1 MSELLVLN
9 PGRGEMQAVS
19 LDGARVRTLIAGLD
33 ELPDGIVVDQRR
45 GHVYWTNMGAPD
57 PGSGFP
63 GDAAYTCNGSLER
76 ADLDGGNR
84 VTIVPRSAFTAGK
97 QLTADFDDGRLY
109 WCDREGMRVLCC
121 RLDGSGLR
129 ALVVSAVGADAARD
143 ARNHPVGIAVD
154 VDRRLLYWTQ
164 KGAPN
169 GGEGR
174 IFRGPLDPSV
184 GAIAPYG
191 DGVELLWKD
200 LPEPID
206 LHLVG
211 GGSTLLWT
219 DRGDHEGN
227 SLNRAIVQPT
237 VGTFDIVSSGYRE
250 AIGVAAAS
258 ETEFYVTDLGGGIRH
273 VNLASGT
280 DTELVNLG
288 SPLTG
293 IALATCERRK

>member
-1 MSELLVLN
+1 MTELLVLN
-9 PGRGEMQAVS
+9 PGKRELQAVS
-19 LDGARVRTLIAGLD
+19 LDGTRMRTLVAGLD

-57 PGSGFP
+57 PGSGSPETRRTPATGP
-63 GDAAYTCNGSLER
+63 GR

-84 VTIVPRSAFTAGK
+84 VTIVRRGAFTAGK
-97 QLTADFDDGRLY
+97 QLTADFDEGVLY
-109 WCDREGMRVLCC
+109 WCDREGMQVLRCN
-121 RLDGSGLR
+121 LDGSGLR
-129 ALVVSAVGADAARD
+129 ALVVSAIGAEAVHE
-143 ARNHPVGIAVD
+143 ARNHPVGIAID

-169 GGEGR
+169 ACEGR
-174 IFRGPLDPSV
+174 IFRGPLDQRGS
-184 GAIAPYG
+184 ASAPHRP
-191 DGVELLWKD
+191 GVELLWKD

-206 LHLVG
+206 LHLLR

-219 DRGDHEGN
+219 DRGDQPEGN

-237 VGTFDIVSSGYRE
+237 AGTFEILSTRYRE
-250 AIGVAAAS
+250 AIGVVAVS
-258 ETEFYVTDLGGGIRH
+258 ESEFYVTDLGGGIRH
-273 VNLASGT
+273 VNLDSGT

-293 IALATCERRK
+293 IALADS

>member
-1 MSELLVLN
+1 MTELLVLN
-9 PGRGEMQAVS
+9 PGKGEMQAVS
-19 LDGARVRTLIAGLD
+19 LDGTRIWTVIAGLN

-57 PGSGFP
+57 PGSGIP
-63 GDAAYTCNGSLER
+63 GDAAYTRNGSLER

-84 VTIVPRSAFTAGK
+84 VIIVPRSAFTTGK
-97 QLTADFDDGRLY
+97 QLAADFDRGLLY
-109 WCDREGMRVLCC
+109 WCDREGMRVFCC
-121 RLDGSGLR
+121 KLDGSGLR
-129 ALVVSAVGADAARD
+129 ALVVSAVGAEAARD

-154 VDRRLLYWTQ
+154 VGRRLLYWTQ

-174 IFRGPLDPSV
+174 IFRGPLDSSV

-206 LHLVG
+206 LHLVAG
-211 GGSTLLWT
+211 GATLLWT
-219 DRGDHEGN
+219 DRGDSEGN
-227 SLNRAIVQPT
+227 TLNRAVVQPT
-237 VGTFDIVSSGYRE
+237 VGTTEILSTGYRE

-258 ETEFYVTDLGGGIRH
+258 ESEFYVTDLGGSVRH
-273 VNLASGT
+273 IDLNSRI

-293 IALATCERRK
+293 IALADL